1 MTLPSTSTTLRQ
13 AGIVRI
19 EIAAIS
25 MLLIALA
32 TILIMHA
39 PKVLLPENVQ
49 VVVPAQD
56 LASVQS
62 DALTHVVPQPRLQP
76 ASVMETNMP

>member
-1 MTLPSTSTTLRQ
+1 MTVPSTSSTLRQ

-25 MLLIALA
+25 MLMIALA
-32 TILIMHA
+32 TVLIMHA
-39 PKVLLPENVQ
+39 PTVLLPENEQ
-49 VVVPAQD
+49 VVVPARD
-56 LASVQS
+56 RMSVQS